1 VTGTERDEGLAWQT
15 RVWDRVSGV
24 YRDEIEQRLAP
35 VGDAVI
41 ARAELRQAERVLDL
55 GTGTGVVAERAARVV
70 GSGHVVAVDI
80 SPEMVALAEER
91 ARKAAAAF
99 EVRVGSAEA
108 IPAPDDAF
116 DVVLASLSLMFAV
129 DRGAAAGE
137 LARVLR
143 SGGRLVASVWGG
155 AEESDLVRFQRTVG
169 RFAPEPPVPG
179 VGPDALADPTP
190 FVGELARVGIETR
203 VESETFGCD
212 LPDLDTAW
220 NVFAGVTAA
229 AMTPERQAEARQAI
243 QDAMWPEPEKPL
255 HFTNRALFLVGNRR

>member
-41 ARAELRQAERVLDL
+41 ARAELRQGERVLDL
-55 GTGTGVVAERAARVV
+55 GTGTGVVAERAAQVV
-70 GSGHVVAVDI
+70 GRGLVVAVDI
-80 SPEMVALAEER
+80 SPEMVALAEDR
-91 ARKAAAAF
+91 ARNSHVRF
-99 EVRVGSAEA
+99 EVRLGSAEA
-108 IPAPDDAF
+108 IPASDDAF

-129 DRGAAAGE
+129 DRGAAARE

-143 SGGRLVASVWGG
+143 SCGRLVASVWGG

-179 VGPDALADPTP
+179 VGPDGLADPAP
-190 FVGELARVGIETR
+190 FLEELKQAGIEAEI
-203 VESETFGCD
+203 ESETFGFD

-229 AMTPERQAEARQAI
+229 AMTPERQAEARQAV
-243 QDAMWPEPEKPL
+243 QDAMWPEPGEPR
-255 HFTNRALFLVGNRR
+255 HFTNRALFLVGIRT